1 MDADK
6 RRLEINKITRQVI
19 GCYFKVANALGP
31 GFLEKVYENSLA
43 HELRK
48 QGLQADQ
55 QFPVPV
61 AYDGAIVG
69 EYVADLL
76 VERSVLVEL
85 KAARELEDAHMAQCM
100 NYLKATGLRICLLVN
115 FGRPRVQ
122 IKRIVNNF

>member
-6 RRLEINKITRQVI
+6 RRLEINRITRQVI
-19 GCYFKVANALGP
+19 GCCFKIANALGP

-48 QGLQADQ
+48 QGLHADQ